1 MVNTND
7 NFEHDNTNT
16 GLKLNRSFLNDD
28 MDGLLMTVYH
38 HMKRQGLQV
47 KLETIVKFSED
58 GLLLR
63 PSDGE
68 PAQ

>member
-7 NFEHDNTNT
+7 NFKPHDTST
-16 GLKLNRSFLNDD
+16 GIKLNRSFLDND

-58 GLLLR
+58 GLLVR
-63 PSDGE
+63 PSDGG